1 MKFNKNLLKEKWFS
15 YTIAL
20 CSAVVLY
27 MLLTHISGI
36 IQFLGS
42 IWHVFAPVIMAFV
55 IAYILDPLENVFSK
69 YVFYKVE
76 QEKPRHTLSVVFSFL
91 SVILF
96 IVILMVALVPQV
108 IDSIIMFAGNLNS
121 YVLSFQRLM
130 RQLNSFALQHDLDL
144 SKFISSGDELLQS
157 ITRILPENLNKIVNA
172 SYSIGAKMFDWIIS
186 FILAIYLMMD
196 QARLRK
202 GFSRLLHALLPD
214 QAYRNTASFWS
225 RCNKILIQYIAFDL
239 LDGMIIGLCNWVFM
253 VVTGMPYVAIISVVV
268 GVTNLA
274 PTFGPM
280 IGAVIGAFIL
290 VLVKPWYALLFLIF
304 TLILQTL
311 DGYVIKPRLFGEQ
324 LGVSAVWILISLVIG
339 GRLLGVPGILLAIP
353 FAAIVDFVYQDYVIK
368 WLETQSEEHKKG
380 RHGTLSGIKTA
391 GDIAA
396 NATADLAVLTAMAVS
411 EAADLVSSAADVDKG
426 TYTEAAV
433 SGDSPTQGTGAGE
446 KAASAGSKTGDP
458 DAGKMAGT
466 ANPLT
471 GDPDGD
477 KMTGTADSLAG
488 DLDGDKMSGTADSTA
503 GDGGTK
509 EAAGASISEVAAEH
523 VTAAM
528 AAAVILSENEKQ

>member
-503 GDGGTK
+503 GDAGTK

>member
-466 ANPLT
+466 ANSLA

-488 DLDGDKMSGTADSTA
+488 DLDGDKMTGTADSTA

>member
-339 GRLLGVPGILLAIP
+339 GRLLGVTGILLAIP

-426 TYTEAAV
+426 TYTEAAA

-446 KAASAGSKTGDP
+446 KAASAGSETGDP

-466 ANPLT
+466 ANSLT
-471 GDPDGD
+471 SDPDGD

-488 DLDGDKMSGTADSTA
+488 DLDGDKMTGTADSTA